1 MDYYKLLELQQMKQR
16 REAMEK
22 SYPKERECK
31 LRKRKQELLEEKKD
45 LLVLEDKL
53 RLHAAE
59 IQTLQRNRQQS
70 EQDISRLNR
79 SLYEGDHSP
88 KELQNIQ
95 QRLDGLE
102 TALQQLKQHCEE
114 DNTQAC
120 NRRQELRERRD
131 ALVDRMNDYESKVEE
146 YLAERSRLV
155 EKLRQLDE
163 QIEQFIRKLESSER
177 EFFDK
182 ETQRYGVEVFSALKK
197 GRFCSSC
204 NVLLE
209 SEVLAAVKDGR
220 PGTRCTNCGRMI
232 LNVNDDNSDQ

>member
-1 MDYYKLLELQQMKQR
+1 MDYFKLLALQQMKLR

-31 LRKRKQELLEEKKD
+31 LRKRKQQLLEEKRD
-45 LLVLEDKL
+45 LLVLEEKL
-53 RLHAAE
+53 RFHAAE
-59 IQTLQRNRQQS
+59 IQTLQRNRQQT
-70 EQDISRLNR
+70 EQDISRMNS

-88 KELQNIQ
+88 KELQTIQ
-95 QRLDGLE
+95 HRLEGLE
-102 TALQQLKQHCEE
+102 TALQQQKEQCDE
-114 DNTQAC
+114 NNAQAC

-131 ALVDRMNDYESKVEE
+131 ALVERMNDYESKVEE
-146 YLAERSRLV
+146 YLAERGRLV

-163 QIEQFIRKLESSER
+163 QIEQFVRKLERSER

-182 ETQRYGVEVFSALKK
+182 ETERYGVEVFSALKK

-209 SEVLAAVKDGR
+209 SEVLSAVKEGR